1 MTWARDSMGFSR
13 KEAALKLKVTEAM
26 LTKWETGH
34 QRPKLTEIEKMAK
47 VYQRPLA
54 MFLFSS
60 PPVEPSVPSDYR
72 TAMSEPLK
80 PLTPGTRV
88 VIRKARGLL
97 ASAIELQKELRIE
110 TIPFTLKASMHDN
123 PELVAA
129 TVRQDIL
136 RGNFN
141 ITSISDSQGA
151 LRLWK
156 SQLEYAGIFIF
167 QLSISQK
174 EIKGFSFIEDGIPV
188 IVINKSDEL
197 NSRIFSLFHELGH
210 ILLGDCGIC
219 NMLEAEHATA
229 IEKLCNHFAGAF
241 LVPERKLLSH
251 KIVTGHGTSFIWDNN
266 ELKEIAGHFKVS
278 KEVILRRLLTLGK
291 TTTPVYQ
298 QWRADQMKVFIPYG
312 KKRADKVKSI
322 VEERGIK
329 YVSMVF
335 DAFEKSKINTLE
347 MAEYLDVRTNQL
359 SRVEEYIS
367 D

>member
-1 MTWARDSMGFSR
+1 
-13 KEAALKLKVTEAM
+13 
-26 LTKWETGH
+26 
-34 QRPKLTEIEKMAK
+34 MAK

-54 MFLFSS
+54 MFLLNT
-60 PPVEPSVPSDYR
+60 PPIEPPVPSDYR
-72 TAMSEPLK
+72 TVMSEPLK
-80 PLTPGTRV
+80 PLTPGTHV

-97 ASAIELQKELRIE
+97 ASATELQQELGIK
-110 TIPFTLKASMHDN
+110 TIPFTLKASLHDN
-123 PELVAA
+123 PELVAE
-129 TVRQDIL
+129 TIRQDLISV
-136 RGNFN
+136 NFD
-141 ITSISDSQGA
+141 ITSFTDSQGVF
-151 LRLWK
+151 RSWK
-156 SQLEYAGIFIF
+156 SQLETAGIFIF

-174 EIKGFSFIEDGIPV
+174 EIKGFSFIEDSVPV

-219 NMLEAEHATA
+219 NMIEAEHATA
-229 IEKLCNHFAGAF
+229 IEKFCNHFAGAF

-251 KIVTGHGTSFIWDNN
+251 KIVTGHGTSFIWENN
-266 ELKEIAGHFKVS
+266 ELKEIANHFKVS
-278 KEVILRRLLTLGK
+278 KEVIIRRLLTLGK

-312 KKRADKVKSI
+312 KKRADKVKTS
-322 VEERGIK
+322 VEERGNK

-335 DAFEKSKINTLE
+335 DAFDKSKINTLE